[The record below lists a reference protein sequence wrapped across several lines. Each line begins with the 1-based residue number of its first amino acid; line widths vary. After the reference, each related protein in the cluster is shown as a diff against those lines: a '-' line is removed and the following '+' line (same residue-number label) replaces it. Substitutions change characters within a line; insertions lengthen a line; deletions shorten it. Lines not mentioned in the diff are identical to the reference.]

1 MYLCPQPVS
10 WWHWA
15 NGADARRPR
24 YLPTCFC
31 CPENL
36 CLTLLPPLVPDP
48 FSLLAFPAKFFE
60 GVVYTLCL
68 HFLSTHSRVNPL
80 QSGFQ
85 ATGTVLSEAVRRLLA
100 KPNRIS

>member
-1 MYLCPQPVS
+1 MELPCPQAP
-10 WWHWA
+10 
-15 NGADARRPR
+15 
-24 YLPTCFC
+24 LPFHPLSPLWFP

-48 FSLLAFPAKFFE
+48 FSLLAFPAKFLE

-68 HFLSTHSRVNPL
+68 HFLSTHSLLNPL

-85 ATGTVLSEAVRRLLA
+85 ATETVLSKVVRHLLLA
-100 KPNRIS
+100 KPNGTF

>member
-1 MYLCPQPVS
+1 M
-10 WWHWA
+10 
-15 NGADARRPR
+15 
-24 YLPTCFC
+24 PTGPSAFPPAFPSLVP

-48 FSLLAFPAKFFE
+48 FSLLAFPAKFLE

-68 HFLSTHSRVNPL
+68 HFLSTHSLLNPL

-85 ATGTVLSEAVRRLLA
+85 ATETVLSKVVRHLPLA
-100 KPNRIS
+100 KPNGTF